1 MHHQKKKHF
10 PSGIFHS
17 CPRFYKQQAQ
27 AKGPKLQKKI
37 ENMEKKPLA
46 KMQQYQWSI
55 SIL

>member
-27 AKGPKLQKKI
+27 VEGPKLQKEI
-37 ENMEKKPLA
+37 ENMEKEYKPLA
-46 KMQQYQWSI
+46 KMQQ
-55 SIL
+55 